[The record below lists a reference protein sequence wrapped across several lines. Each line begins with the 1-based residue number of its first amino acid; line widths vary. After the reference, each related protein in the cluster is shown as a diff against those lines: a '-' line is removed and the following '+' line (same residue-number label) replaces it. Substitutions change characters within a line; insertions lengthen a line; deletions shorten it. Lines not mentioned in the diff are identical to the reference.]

1 MATLTVPCPSPR
13 WKPIDKKSRPAGRNE
28 RNINMRK
35 SEEQN
40 SFILYNTEDGKSQI
54 KLYAADDTVWL
65 TQGQIAELFL
75 TSKQGISRHIRNI
88 FTDGE
93 LLQKSV
99 VKELLT
105 TASDGKSYKTLFYNL
120 DMILAIGFR
129 VRSAR
134 GIQFRQWANSTLKDY
149 LIKGFVLDAERL
161 KNPDG
166 RPDYF
171 DELLAQ
177 IRDIRASEKRFYQKL
192 RDLFALSVDYDKT
205 DKATNLFFADIQNK
219 LLYGVTGM
227 TAAEIVVSR
236 ADASKPNMALTSW
249 SGSRVRKVDIVIAKN
264 YLNADEI
271 DSLNRLVAIFL
282 DTAEFRAKQNRT
294 LTMDYWRET
303 ADKLLINNDVPLL
316 CGHGRYSNN
325 AMIEKVSAIYDE
337 FDTNRKRC
345 DALQA
350 DHDDM
355 VELNKELDLLK

>member
-1 MATLTVPCPSPR
+1 
-13 WKPIDKKSRPAGRNE
+13 
-28 RNINMRK
+28 MRK

-54 KLYAADDTVWL
+54 KLYATDDTVWL

-134 GIQFRQWANSTLKDY
+134 GIQFRQWANSTLKEY

-205 DKATNLFFADIQNK
+205 DKATNSFFADIQNK

-316 CGHGRYSNN
+316 RGHGRYSNN
-325 AMIEKVSAIYDE
+325 AMREKVSAIYDE

>member
-1 MATLTVPCPSPR
+1 
-13 WKPIDKKSRPAGRNE
+13 
-28 RNINMRK
+28 MRK

-134 GIQFRQWANSTLKDY
+134 GIQFRQWANSTLKEY
-149 LIKGFVLDAERL
+149 LIKGFVLDTERL

-171 DELLAQ
+171 D
-177 IRDIRASEKRFYQKL
+177 
-192 RDLFALSVDYDKT
+192 
-205 DKATNLFFADIQNK
+205 
-219 LLYGVTGM
+219 
-227 TAAEIVVSR
+227 
-236 ADASKPNMALTSW
+236 
-249 SGSRVRKVDIVIAKN
+249 
-264 YLNADEI
+264 
-271 DSLNRLVAIFL
+271 
-282 DTAEFRAKQNRT
+282 
-294 LTMDYWRET
+294 
-303 ADKLLINNDVPLL
+303 
-316 CGHGRYSNN
+316 
-325 AMIEKVSAIYDE
+325 
-337 FDTNRKRC
+337 
-345 DALQA
+345 
-350 DHDDM
+350 
-355 VELNKELDLLK
+355 